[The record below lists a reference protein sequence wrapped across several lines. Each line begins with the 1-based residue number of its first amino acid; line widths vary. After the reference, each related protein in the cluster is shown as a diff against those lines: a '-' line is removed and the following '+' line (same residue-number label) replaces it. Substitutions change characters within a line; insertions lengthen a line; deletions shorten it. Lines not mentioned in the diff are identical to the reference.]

1 MNGGIIGR
9 VLPRE
14 KSRLRQ
20 IRLEPLFMVPTRL
33 LYRCRRRRQVRPP
46 VCVAKVQPRRR
57 VMNHWES
64 AIEQLESHIVEFIIV
79 VVKNEGRR
87 GPRLQSRNNVL
98 ATMGHYAVILEYLEV
113 GHYIMREV
121 GDGLQALSIAQL
133 YGTLPPPRPP
143 HRPVPLLES
152 QQGNQRTFLKTN
164 VRLHNDKYLVFWT
177 GRRLPCD
184 ALRSTSRH
192 YTRVPYIGRNYL
204 LQIGRRY
211 YVINIRGVLC
221 MLPIVRTHENEVVLS
236 HNVVGEMVLLH
247 KDGGLNVN
255 IQNISEVDLEEAAA
269 NHLHKLPDERVDT
282 HADFQHRNHILHWL
296 AQNILR
302 NNHSTFSHNPWNV
315 GKSLRLFIYKENGRV
330 AHGLKHPVKPKD
342 ILEQTVGEEIF
353 LCNRGRAQK
362 NDFAVSYVVEALYIG
377 DIWLL
382 RSARIAERIC

>member
-1 MNGGIIGR
+1 M
-9 VLPRE
+9 
-14 KSRLRQ
+14 
-20 IRLEPLFMVPTRL
+20 
-33 LYRCRRRRQVRPP
+33 
-46 VCVAKVQPRRR
+46 
-57 VMNHWES
+57 
-64 AIEQLESHIVEFIIV
+64 
-79 VVKNEGRR
+79 
-87 GPRLQSRNNVL
+87 
-98 ATMGHYAVILEYLEV
+98 
-113 GHYIMREV
+113 
-121 GDGLQALSIAQL
+121 
-133 YGTLPPPRPP
+133 
-143 HRPVPLLES
+143 
-152 QQGNQRTFLKTN
+152 
-164 VRLHNDKYLVFWT
+164 
-177 GRRLPCD
+177 
-184 ALRSTSRH
+184 
-192 YTRVPYIGRNYL
+192 
-204 LQIGRRY
+204 
-211 YVINIRGVLC
+211 INIRGVLC
-221 MLPIVRTHENEVVLS
+221 VLSIVRTHENEVILS

-362 NDFAVSYVVEALYIG
+362 DDFAVSYVVEALYIG